1 MKQWTALA
9 VALCVAWGANAGQWR
24 VAKYAGEFMSVGV
37 GARALS
43 MGGAYVAV
51 ARDVTAGYWNPAGL
65 AGLSYPQLAAMHAER
80 FAGIV
85 NYDYVGAAAPL
96 GRTLGVALTVTR
108 TAVDDIPIATRL
120 RNPELSLGEVYTENG
135 VPVRN
140 TPLIEKYVTDAEWTW
155 VLSLGRARSDR
166 LWYGASAKLVHK
178 SVGDF
183 DAWGLGFDV
192 GARWNAVGRLL
203 VAGTLQ
209 DVTTTVLVWDS
220 TGTRE
225 LLLPTLRLGAAHL
238 LSVPWLRGE
247 LVSAVDLDVRV
258 EGRKI
263 AAQLHY
269 GSASMDL
276 HMGLEYL
283 FQRVVALRL
292 GYDVGHLTFG
302 VGVRL
307 PQLDVD
313 YAYLSHDQLGATHR
327 ISLQLTIQEE
337 KFARH

>member
-24 VAKYAGEFMSVGV
+24 VAKYGGEFMSVGV

-51 ARDVTAGYWNPAGL
+51 TCDVTAGYWNPAGL

-96 GRTLGVALTVTR
+96 RRTLGMALTVTR
-108 TAVDDIPIATRL
+108 TAVDDIPITTRL

-155 VLSLGRARSDR
+155 ALSLGRARSDR

-203 VAGTLQ
+203 VAGTVQ

-225 LLLPTLRLGAAHL
+225 VLLPTLRLGAAYL
-238 LSVPWLRGE
+238 LSVPRLRGE
-247 LVSAVDLDVRV
+247 LVPAVELDVRV
-258 EGRKI
+258 EGRKT

-283 FQRVVALRL
+283 FQRAVALRF